1 MKRTKIRFENSKIKT
16 IIVLALIVALGI
28 SAMVGTYQA
37 LLSNARTMGMEL
49 VRSYCADEERNIA
62 VYRTYIRMGLYYLE
76 ELENSSCSKQEF
88 THKMEN
94 FLKRTATVVGD
105 SDLQSCVMKN
115 GEEIASNINDK
126 SSLKN
131 YQNTDWY
138 YKARKAAGDVV
149 FCNVAEEKSERGEL
163 TVVAAVEPFS
173 GNAIVIFLEREN
185 YQNTHMD
192 LKLMDQGAYYL
203 FDENGR
209 LLFYDAPFMV
219 DEDATEEYAANMC
232 QKIKEGSLEK
242 TGGGIVDITGKKR
255 DIYHCTVS
263 NGWLC
268 VMTVPRYTLL
278 AGFYKI
284 LWYCGGVLAILL
296 LVMLDLYLR
305 DLRRGNSVHYV
316 RLMMQALSNTYYALY
331 RINLKDETYVRIKN
345 SNERERTLAEQGK
358 YDEMLEDFLAVL
370 DDRTARDL
378 KNAFSL
384 ENVRKVVSENIRNYG
399 GDFLHKINGRECW
412 VNISVIQDDILG
424 KNEIILA
431 FRKIDTE
438 KKRQLQH
445 TRLLEDALNAAE
457 ASEMSQQK
465 FFANMSHE
473 MRTPLN
479 IILGMNELAMRENC
493 TPEKRLVYQKKLEQ
507 EARRMLEMVNDI
519 LEMSRPEYALVPLQ
533 RKSINLTETLKDIL
547 KPYGKTAEEEGK
559 QFTVK
564 ADVECPVVMG
574 DALKL
579 EKILG
584 AVVSNALR
592 YTNKGDSITVSLH
605 QAGIDNK
612 NYIFVIEDTGIG
624 MSSEF
629 LPRLF
634 EPYSM
639 EKRFGDRSA
648 AGNGLGMSIVKNL
661 VTQKGGQIKAESE
674 EGKGT
679 KIIITLPF
687 APDAEGTFSVDTHP
701 DIQQKDVKEEKEKTI
716 NILEGLRIMVV
727 DDNEMNRE
735 FVGELLE
742 EQGAIV
748 DLAPGGRESVEMF
761 CQSEKFAYDIILM
774 DIMMPE
780 VDGCEAARLIR
791 SQQRADAET
800 VIILALTANSF
811 AEDVIRTMESGINA
825 HLVKPINMKILQET
839 VQKLLKK
846 KNEN

>member
-28 SAMVGTYQA
+28 SAMVGTYQV

-49 VRSYCADEERNIA
+49 VRSYCTDEERNIA

-76 ELENSSCSKQEF
+76 ELENSSYSKQEF

-94 FLKRTATVVGD
+94 FLKRTAAVVGD

-115 GEEIASNINDK
+115 GEKIASNINDK

-173 GNAIVIFLEREN
+173 GNAIAIFLEREN

-219 DEDATEEYAANMC
+219 DKDATEEYAANMC
-232 QKIKEGSLEK
+232 QKIKEGSLDK
-242 TGGGIVDITGKKR
+242 TGGGIVDITGRKR

-268 VMTVPRYTLL
+268 VMTVPRYILL
-278 AGFYKI
+278 VGFYKI
-284 LWYCGGVLAILL
+284 LWYCGGVLAILF

-331 RINLKDETYVRIKN
+331 RINLKDETYVRIKS
-345 SNERERTLAEQGK
+345 SNEMERTLAEQGK
-358 YDEMLEDFLAVL
+358 YDEMLEGFLAVL

-378 KNAFSL
+378 KN
-384 ENVRKVVSENIRNYG
+384 VRKVVPENIRNYG

-479 IILGMNELAMRENC
+479 IILGMNELTMRENC

-533 RKSINLTETLKDIL
+533 RKSMNLTETLKDIL
-547 KPYGKTAEEEGK
+547 KPYGKAAEEEGK

-564 ADVECPVVMG
+564 TDVECPVVIG

-592 YTNKGDSITVSLH
+592 FTNKGDSITVSL
-605 QAGIDNK
+605 QELTIRI
-612 NYIFVIEDTGIG
+612 IF
-624 MSSEF
+624 
-629 LPRLF
+629 L
-634 EPYSM
+634 
-639 EKRFGDRSA
+639 
-648 AGNGLGMSIVKNL
+648 
-661 VTQKGGQIKAESE
+661 
-674 EGKGT
+674 
-679 KIIITLPF
+679 
-687 APDAEGTFSVDTHP
+687 
-701 DIQQKDVKEEKEKTI
+701 
-716 NILEGLRIMVV
+716 
-727 DDNEMNRE
+727 
-735 FVGELLE
+735 
-742 EQGAIV
+742 
-748 DLAPGGRESVEMF
+748 
-761 CQSEKFAYDIILM
+761 
-774 DIMMPE
+774 
-780 VDGCEAARLIR
+780 
-791 SQQRADAET
+791 
-800 VIILALTANSF
+800 
-811 AEDVIRTMESGINA
+811 
-825 HLVKPINMKILQET
+825 
-839 VQKLLKK
+839 
-846 KNEN
+846 

>member
-1 MKRTKIRFENSKIKT
+1 MKKTKVRFENSKMKT
-16 IIVLALIVALGI
+16 IIVLVLIVALGI

-37 LLSNARTMGMEL
+37 LLFNARTMGLEL

-76 ELENSSCSKQEF
+76 EMENSSYSKQEL
-88 THKMEN
+88 TYKMEN

-105 SDLQSCVMKN
+105 SDLQSCVIKN
-115 GEEIASNINDK
+115 GEEIASNIEDRFR
-126 SSLKN
+126 LKN
-131 YQNTDWY
+131 YWNTEWY
-138 YKARKAAGDVV
+138 HKAREAAGDVV
-149 FCNVAEEKSERGEL
+149 FCNVAKEKSEKGEV
-163 TVVAAVEPFS
+163 TAVAAMEPFS
-173 GNAIVIFLEREN
+173 GNSIVIFLDREN

-203 FDENGR
+203 FDEDGR

-232 QKIKEGSLEK
+232 REIKNGSLDK

-255 DIYHCTVS
+255 DIYHYTVS

-268 VMTVPRYTLL
+268 VMTVPRYVLL
-278 AGFYKI
+278 NGFYKI
-284 LWYCGGVLAILL
+284 LWYCGGVLAIVLL
-296 LVMLDLYLR
+296 AMLGLYLR
-305 DLRRGNSVHYV
+305 DLRRGDSVHYI

-331 RINLKDETYVRIKN
+331 RINLKDETYVRIKG
-345 SNERERTLAEQGK
+345 S
-358 YDEMLEDFLAVL
+358 DEMEAMLPDQGNYDQMLDGFVNVV

-378 KNAFSL
+378 KAAFSL
-384 ENVRKVVSENIRNYG
+384 ENVRKVVTENIRNYG
-399 GDFLHKINGRECW
+399 GDFLREINGNERW
-412 VNISVIQDDILG
+412 INISVIQDNILG
-424 KNEIILA
+424 KDEVILA
-431 FRKIDTE
+431 FRRIDTE
-438 KKRQLQH
+438 KRRQLRH

-457 ASEMSQQK
+457 ASEKSQQK

-493 TPEKRLVYQKKLEQ
+493 APEKRLDYQKKLEQ
-507 EARRMLEMVNDI
+507 EARRMLDMVNDI
-519 LEMSRPEYALVPLQ
+519 LEMSRPEHALIPLQ
-533 RKSINLTETLKDIL
+533 RKSMNLTETLKDIL
-547 KPYGKTAEEEGK
+547 KPYGKAAEEEGK

-564 ADVECPVVMG
+564 TDVEYPVVMG

-592 YTNKGDSITVSLH
+592 FTNRGDSITVSLH

-639 EKRFGDRSA
+639 EKRFGDRSD

-661 VTQKGGQIKAESE
+661 VTQKGGQIKAESV

-687 APDAEGTFSVDTHP
+687 APDTEGTSRADTQP
-701 DIQQKDVKEEKEKTI
+701 DIPQKDVKEEEEKPV

-742 EQGAIV
+742 EQGATV

-761 CQSEKFAYDIILM
+761 SQSEEFTYDVILM

-780 VDGCEAARLIR
+780 VDGCEAAQLIR

-811 AEDVIRTMESGINA
+811 AEDVIRTMESGMNA
-825 HLVKPINMKILQET
+825 HLVKPLNMKILQET
-839 VQKLLKK
+839 VQKLLEKK
-846 KNEN
+846 TEN